1 MRRIPAVLSVVAA
14 LVLGSVTPA
23 LADCT
28 QGERIGGECSAV
40 TTSSDGEE
48 VTIGV
53 TTSSEGSAGSTSS
66 SSTQSS
72 GYGVWSPPPIRH
84 EAELGSGE
92 CEVKLAGLCRAQ
104 APAKPASSTTTETA
118 PPTPPTHA
126 SQLKGF
132 RPDSPSIAI
141 EPNAWSLPTLPVNIY
156 GLASRHRVSGELL
169 GWPVV
174 VRFTP
179 TTFHWNYG
187 DGTGRST
194 GSSGSSLLAQ
204 GKKQFDVTS
213 TSHVYRRPGRYTVS
227 LQVDYR
233 VEFRFAD
240 GAFRDI
246 DGVVSARAR
255 SRAIDVFTVSPL
267 LEAD

>member
-1 MRRIPAVLSVVAA
+1 MRRVPAVLAVVAA

-28 QGERIGGECSAV
+28 QSERIGGECSAV
-40 TTSSDGEE
+40 TTSSDGDE

-53 TTSSEGSAGSTSS
+53 TMSSEGSAGSTSS
-66 SSTQSS
+66 SSTSS
-72 GYGVWSPPPIRH
+72 NGFGTWSPPPIRQ

-104 APAKPASSTTTETA
+104 APTKPSTSTTTEST

-179 TTFHWNYG
+179 TAFHWSYG
-187 DGTGRST
+187 DGTGRSV
-194 GSSGSSLLAQ
+194 GSAGSSLLAQ
-204 GKKQFDVTS
+204 GKKQFDATS
-213 TSHVYRRPGRYTVS
+213 TSHVYRRPGRYTVF

-233 VEFRFAD
+233 VEFRFV
-240 GAFRDI
+240 GGSFRDI
-246 DGVVSARAR
+246 KGLVSARAS
-255 SRAIDVFTVSPL
+255 SRAIDVLTVSPL

>member
-1 MRRIPAVLSVVAA
+1 MRRLRGA
-14 LVLGSVTPA
+14 LVVIAAVILGLATPA
-23 LADCT
+23 FADCT

-40 TTSSDGEE
+40 TTASDGSE

-53 TTSSEGSAGSTSS
+53 STSSEGSPGTESS
-66 SSTQSS
+66 SSTVSS
-72 GYGVWSPPPIRH
+72 GYGTWSPPPIRQ
-84 EAELGSGE
+84 EAELGSSE

-104 APAKPASSTTTETA
+104 APAKPAPTQTTEST

-132 RPDSPSIAI
+132 RPESPGIVI
-141 EPNAWSLPTLPVNIY
+141 EPNAWSLPTLPLNMY
-156 GLASRHRVSGELL
+156 ARAERHRVNGELL

-179 TTFHWNYG
+179 VAFHWNYG
-187 DGTGRST
+187 DGTGRRLS
-194 GSSGSSLLAQ
+194 SSGSSLSAQ
-204 GKKQFDVTS
+204 GKQQFEATS
-213 TSHVYRRPGRYTVS
+213 TSHVYRSPGRYTVS

-233 VEFRFAD
+233 VEFRFAE
-240 GAFRDI
+240 GSFRDI
-246 DGVVSARAR
+246 DGTVSAGA
-255 SRAIDVFTVSPL
+255 SSKGVEVLTVSPL